1 MSVSVVVVVVV
12 ADEKAATVVM
22 IGVVNLVVTVV
33 VAVMGRA
40 VRSPLGVLPSTVC
53 KGSIPLLSELL
64 WFLPLWARLT
74 ADKHLNSRV
83 KRGG

>member
-1 MSVSVVVVVVV
+1 MSVSVVVVANDV
-12 ADEKAATVVM
+12 AATVVM

-53 KGSIPLLSELL
+53 KGSIPLLSGLL
-64 WFLPLWARLT
+64 WPLPLWARLT
-74 ADKHLNSRV
+74 AYKHLHSRV
-83 KRGG
+83 ERGR